1 VLYTGKGGVGKTTTA
16 AATAVCAAERGRR
29 TLVVSADA
37 AHSLGDVFERRLGP
51 DPIEIAPR
59 LDASEVD
66 PRAEM
71 QNHWGRI
78 RDYLISMFRYQ
89 GIEDVIAEE
98 LAQLPGSEEITTLLA
113 VEKLAASG
121 RYDLL
126 IVDCAPTGSA
136 LRLATLPEVAHRA
149 LRLLLPTMQ
158 AITRVGTP
166 VAQKI
171 VSIPLPRSEVFH
183 DADTLIYEKL
193 TTLRKRITDS
203 QTSVRIV
210 VTPERMVI
218 DEARRAYTE
227 FALFEIPC
235 DAVVMNRLLP
245 DEVASE
251 HFFQHWSRLQEERCR
266 EVEEVFAP
274 LPVLR
279 APLLADQV
287 TGCERLAELGRHL
300 FAKAEPD
307 DVFCKSARVCFG
319 RDETGYFAQVPLP
332 NASADDLDVVVVDAE
347 LVITTGARRRF
358 LRLPRRIADR
368 RVLSAKLDAERLTVH
383 FATSTDPVEDPTTH
397 PGEDPT
403 THPGEDRTAHPGE
416 DR

>member
-1 VLYTGKGGVGKTTTA
+1 VRLLLYTGKGGVGKTTTA
-16 AATAVCAAERGRR
+16 AATAVCAAERGHR
-29 TLVVSADA
+29 TLVLSADA

-51 DPIEIAPR
+51 DPIEIAPL

-71 QNHWGRI
+71 HHHWGRI
-78 RDYLISMFRYQ
+78 RDYLVSMFRYQ
-89 GIEDVIAEE
+89 GIEDVVAEE
-98 LAQLPGSEEITTLLA
+98 LAQLPGFEEITTLLA

-136 LRLATLPEVAHRA
+136 LRLVTLPEVAHKA

-171 VSIPLPRSEVFH
+171 VSVPLPRSEVFR
-183 DADTLIYEKL
+183 DAETLIYQKL
-193 TTLRKRITDS
+193 TALRKRITDS

-227 FALFEIPC
+227 FAMFEIPC
-235 DAVVMNRLLP
+235 DAIVMNRLLP
-245 DEVASE
+245 DEAARE
-251 HFFQHWSRLQEERCR
+251 QFFQHWSRLQEERFR
-266 EVEEVFAP
+266 EVEEVFEP

-300 FAKAEPD
+300 FAKVDPG
-307 DVFCKSARVCFG
+307 DVLSKSARVRFG

-332 NASADDLDVVVVDAE
+332 NASGDDLDVVVVDDE
-347 LVITTGARRRF
+347 LIITAGARRRF
-358 LRLPRRIADR
+358 LILPRRMAR
-368 RVLSAKLDAERLTVH
+368 HSVLSAKLDEGRLTVH
-383 FATSTDPVEDPTTH
+383 FGAIADPEE
-397 PGEDPT
+397 G
-403 THPGEDRTAHPGE
+403 R
-416 DR
+416 

>member
-29 TLVVSADA
+29 TLVISADA

-51 DPIEIAPR
+51 EPIEIAPH
-59 LDASEVD
+59 LHASEVD
-66 PRAEM
+66 PRVEM
-71 QNHWGRI
+71 HNHWGRI
-78 RDYLISMFRYQ
+78 RDYLIALFRYQ
-89 GIEDVIAEE
+89 GIEDVVAEE

-158 AITRVGTP
+158 AISRVGTP
-166 VAQKI
+166 IAQKI
-171 VSIPLPRSEVFH
+171 VSIPLPRSEVFF
-183 DADTLIYEKL
+183 DAETLIYKKL
-193 TTLRKRITDS
+193 KTLRNRITDS

-235 DAVVMNRLLP
+235 DAIVMNRLLP
-245 DEVASE
+245 DEVAHE
-251 HFFQHWSRLQEERCR
+251 HFFEHWSRLQKERCR
-266 EVEEVFAP
+266 EVDEVFAP

-300 FAKAEPD
+300 FANAEPG

-319 RDETGYFAQVPLP
+319 RDGTGYFAQVPLP
-332 NASADDLDVVVVDAE
+332 NASGDDLDVVVIDDE
-347 LVITTGARRRF
+347 LVITAGARRRF
-358 LRLPRRIADR
+358 LKLPRRIADR
-368 RVLSAKLDAERLTVH
+368 RVLSAKLDADMLTVH
-383 FATSTDPVEDPTTH
+383 FVTTDQSGGNRTAQQGEDRTAP

-403 THPGEDRTAHPGE
+403 GPPGEDR
-416 DR
+416 

>member
-1 VLYTGKGGVGKTTTA
+1 MLYTGKGGVGKTTIA

-51 DPIEIAPR
+51 DPIEIAPH

-71 QNHWGRI
+71 HHHWGHI
-78 RDYLISMFRYQ
+78 RDYLVAIFHYQ
-89 GIEDVIAEE
+89 GIEGIVAEE
-98 LAQLPGSEEITTLLA
+98 LAQLPGTEEITTLLA
-113 VEKLAASG
+113 VEKLAVSG

-126 IVDCAPTGSA
+126 IVDCAPTDSA
-136 LRLATLPEVAHRA
+136 LRLVTLPEVAHRA
-149 LRLLLPTMQ
+149 FRLLLPTMQ

-171 VSIPLPRSEVFH
+171 VSIPLPRSEVFR
-183 DADTLIYEKL
+183 DAETLIYDKI
-193 TTLRKRITDS
+193 TTLRKRITNS

-227 FALFEIPC
+227 FALFEVPC

-245 DEVASE
+245 DEAANE
-251 HFFQHWSRLQEERCR
+251 HFFQHWGRLQVERCR

-300 FAKAEPD
+300 FAQAEPG
-307 DVFCKSARVCFG
+307 DVFCKSARVRFG

-332 NASADDLDVVVVDAE
+332 NASGDDLDVVVVDDE
-347 LVITTGARRRF
+347 LIITAGARRRF
-358 LRLPRRIADR
+358 LKLPRRIARR

-383 FATSTDPVEDPTTH
+383 FEPTA
-397 PGEDPT
+397 P
-403 THPGEDRTAHPGE
+403 PGEDR
-416 DR
+416 

>member
-51 DPIEIAPR
+51 DPIEVAPGLGASE
-59 LDASEVD
+59 LDA
-66 PRAEM
+66 RAEM
-71 QNHWGRI
+71 QHHWGRI
-78 RDYLISMFRYQ
+78 RDYLIAMFRYQ
-89 GIEDVIAEE
+89 GIEDVVAEE
-98 LAQLPGSEEITTLLA
+98 LAQLPGAEEITTLLA
-113 VEKLAASG
+113 IEKLAASG

-136 LRLATLPEVAHRA
+136 LRLATLPEVGHRA
-149 LRLLLPTMQ
+149 LRLLLPTLQ
-158 AITRVGTP
+158 AITFVGTP
-166 VAQKI
+166 VVQKI
-171 VSIPLPRSEVFH
+171 VSIPLPRSEVFR
-183 DADTLIYEKL
+183 DAETLVYNKL
-193 TTLRKRITDS
+193 AVLRKRLTDS

-210 VTPERMVI
+210 ATPERMVI

-245 DEVASE
+245 DEVARE
-251 HFFQHWSRLQEERCR
+251 DFFQHWSRLQEERCR

-300 FAKAEPD
+300 FANAEPG
-307 DVFCKSARVCFG
+307 DVLSKSAHVRFG
-319 RDETGYFAQVPLP
+319 RDGEGYFAQVPLP
-332 NASADDLDVVVVDAE
+332 NASGDDLDVVVVDEE
-347 LVITTGARRRF
+347 LIITAGARRRF
-358 LRLPRRIADR
+358 LRLPRRVAGR
-368 RVLSAKLDAERLTVH
+368 RVLSAKLDAETLTVH
-383 FATSTDPVEDPTTH
+383 FDVTAR
-397 PGEDPT
+397 
-403 THPGEDRTAHPGE
+403 PGEDR
-416 DR
+416 

>member
-1 VLYTGKGGVGKTTTA
+1 VLYTGKGGVGKTTVA
-16 AATAVCAAERGRR
+16 AATAVCAAERGLRV
-29 TLVVSADA
+29 LVVSADV

-51 DPIEIAPR
+51 DSIEIAPR
-59 LDASEVD
+59 LDASELDSRV
-66 PRAEM
+66 EM

-78 RDYLISMFRYQ
+78 RDYLVAMFRYQ
-89 GIEDVIAEE
+89 GIEDIVAEE
-98 LAQLPGSEEITTLLA
+98 LAQLPGAEEITTLLA

-136 LRLATLPEVAHRA
+136 LRLLTLPEVGHRV
-149 LRLLLPTMQ
+149 LRLLLPALQ
-158 AITRVGTP
+158 AITLVGTP
-166 VAQKI
+166 VVQKI
-171 VSIPLPRSEVFH
+171 VSIPLPRSEVFR
-183 DADTLIYEKL
+183 DAETLIYDKL
-193 TTLRKRITDS
+193 TALRKRITNS

-245 DEVASE
+245 DEVAGE
-251 HFFQHWSRLQEERCR
+251 HFFEHWSRLQEERCR
-266 EVEEVFAP
+266 EVEEVFSP

-300 FAKAEPD
+300 FAQAEPG
-307 DVFCKSARVCFG
+307 DVFSKSALVRFG
-319 RDETGYFAQVPLP
+319 RDEEGYFAQIPLP
-332 NASADDLDVVVVDAE
+332 NARADDLDVVVVEAE

-358 LRLPRRIADR
+358 LKLPRRIAR
-368 RVLSAKLDAERLTVH
+368 CSVLSAKLDAERLTVH
-383 FATSTDPVEDPTTH
+383 FAT
-397 PGEDPT
+397 
-403 THPGEDRTAHPGE
+403 TAHPGE

>member
-1 VLYTGKGGVGKTTTA
+1 MLYTGKGGVGKTTTA
-16 AATAVCAAERGRR
+16 AATAVCAAQRGRR

-51 DPIEIAPR
+51 DPIEIAPL

-71 QNHWGRI
+71 HHHWGRI
-78 RDYLISMFRYQ
+78 RDYLVEMFRYQ
-89 GIEDVIAEE
+89 GIEDVVAEE
-98 LAQLPGSEEITTLLA
+98 LAQLPGTEEITTLLA

-126 IVDCAPTGSA
+126 IVDCAPTDSA

-166 VAQKI
+166 IAQKI
-171 VSIPLPRSEVFH
+171 VSIPLPRSEVFR
-183 DADTLIYEKL
+183 DVEALIYQKL

-227 FALFEIPC
+227 FAMFEIPC
-235 DAVVMNRLLP
+235 DAIVMNRLLP
-245 DEVASE
+245 DEAARE

-266 EVEEVFAP
+266 EVEDVFAP

-300 FAKAEPD
+300 FAKAEPGA
-307 DVFCKSARVCFG
+307 VLSKSARIRFG
-319 RDETGYFAQVPLP
+319 RDERGFFVQVPLP
-332 NASADDLDVVVVDAE
+332 NASGDDLDVVVVDDE
-347 LVITTGARRRF
+347 LIITAGARRRF
-358 LRLPRRIADR
+358 LNLPRRIAR
-368 RVLSAKLDAERLTVH
+368 RSVLSAKLDEGRLTVH
-383 FATSTDPVEDPTTH
+383 FGAITNPE
-397 PGEDPT
+397 
-403 THPGEDRTAHPGE
+403 EDR
-416 DR
+416 